1 MKYLQGAALAAG
13 ILGSATAFA
22 QTSGNTASTPAAPAA
37 QPSASSA
44 AGTSRLSASDQDF
57 VNDAAI
63 GGLFEV
69 ESGKIAEKKAANA
82 EVRNF
87 AARMV
92 RDHGDADNKLKRIVS
107 ADGGTVP
114 NDLDQQHQ
122 QELQQLTS
130 QQGADFDRNYMQ
142 TMVKDHD
149 TDAQA
154 FGRAVQSLDDPKLK
168 TFAQQTL
175 KVIDQHDK
183 IAHQITDKM
192 ALK

>member
-1 MKYLQGAALAAG
+1 VPP
-13 ILGSATAFA
+13 
-22 QTSGNTASTPAAPAA
+22 N
-37 QPSASSA
+37 QPPVSSA
-44 AGTSRLSASDQDF
+44 AGTSRLSGSDQDF
-57 VNDAAI
+57 VNNAAF

-69 ESGKIAEKKAANA
+69 ESGKIAQKKAANA
-82 EVRNF
+82 QVRNF

-92 RDHGDADNKLKRIVS
+92 HDHSEAGNKLKRIVS

-114 NDLDQQHQ
+114 NELDRQHQ

-142 TMVKDHD
+142 TMVRDHD
-149 TDAQA
+149 TDAQE
-154 FGRAVQSLDDPKLK
+154 FGRAVQGLDDPKLK

-183 IAHQITDKM
+183 MAHQISDKM
-192 ALK
+192 ASK